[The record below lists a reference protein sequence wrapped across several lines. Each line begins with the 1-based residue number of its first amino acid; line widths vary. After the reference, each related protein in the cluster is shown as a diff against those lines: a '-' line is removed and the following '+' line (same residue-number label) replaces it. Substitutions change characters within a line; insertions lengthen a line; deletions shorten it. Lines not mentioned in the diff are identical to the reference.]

1 MPGNDGTWFLKA
13 VGVETTP
20 TTLGDVAAAADST
33 GEMVQELWNADAPPG
48 SAPSEGD
55 AFQDWAPEELSK
67 TIGKDRRFRWSVVIP
82 VALLAIAFGVVAWYL
97 PRTSAPR
104 AQARSEEYR
113 AAMVTLRT
121 DLPNAQAVLA
131 ELTEPTADASQ
142 FPELIPTV
150 ADLRADADAALD
162 VAARALPEPWPLA
175 STAPFKAL
183 ELGREAVSRDATVAQ
198 SIARR
203 LADLLDYRTLVPG
216 FLETG
221 DLPAGGGV
229 DLNELNTRLAT
240 VSADSATLI
249 TELPADAAFA
259 DHIALA
265 QSTLDWFLV
274 WQIDYV
280 DALRNDDT
288 AAVSRLLAEL
298 EERRATLDQA
308 LVSALAQIRSEVDA
322 DIIGLAASLDGAIIA
337 LPTT

>member
-13 VGVETTP
+13 VGVEMPP
-20 TTLGDVAAAADST
+20 TTLDDVGEAGDST
-33 GEMVQELWNADAPPG
+33 GEMVQELWDAEAATG
-48 SAPSEGD
+48 GASAESD

-82 VALLAIAFGVVAWYL
+82 VALLAIAIGVVAWYV

-104 AQARSEEYR
+104 AQARSDEYR

-131 ELTEPTADASQ
+131 ELTEPSADASQ

-150 ADLRADADAALD
+150 ADLQADADTALE
-162 VAARALPEPWPLA
+162 VAGRALPEPWPLA
-175 STAPFKAL
+175 STEPFEAL
-183 ELGREAVSRDATVAQ
+183 EDGREAISRDATVAQ

-203 LADLLDYRTLVPG
+203 LGDLLDYRTLLPG
-216 FLETG
+216 FLDIG
-221 DLPAGGGV
+221 DLPTDGNV

-249 TELPADAAFA
+249 TELPTDAAFA
-259 DHIALA
+259 EHTALA
-265 QSTLDWFLV
+265 QSTLDWFLG

-280 DALRNDDT
+280 DALRNDD
-288 AAVSRLLAEL
+288 AAGVSGLLSDLDEQRAALNEEL
-298 EERRATLDQA
+298 I
-308 LVSALAQIRSEVDA
+308 SALAEVRSEVDA

-337 LPTT
+337 LSTS